1 VITPGLA
8 KSLRISTLTSLGDFL
23 SSFLESGNGSV
34 EMRDLRKPG
43 MDSNV
48 EFNCVFDFCRK
59 LVRSWY
65 ACGPPA

>member
-23 SSFLESGNGSV
+23 SSFLARGNGSV

-43 MDSNV
+43 IDSNV
-48 EFNCVFDFCRK
+48 EFSCLFDLCRNS
-59 LVRSWY
+59 LRSLY
-65 ACGPPA
+65 AWGPPD